1 MIDVSAV
8 QSWVGR
14 TEKAGDIVTPHA
26 VRAMHALLDHDVPVA
41 IGDELPPAWH
51 WMFTNPAVRQSQ
63 LGPDGHPQRGGF
75 LPPLD
80 LPRRMWAGSDVEF
93 HAPIRVG
100 DRIERVSRIE
110 SITAKS
116 GSTGDLV
123 FVVLRHEITSS
134 SGGRSTDIQRLV
146 YREAASGSN
155 PVPAPAKAGGLPPPG
170 EFTLSITPDPVML
183 FRFSAL
189 TVNGHRIHYDEPYA
203 TKVEGYAGLLVHG
216 PLIALAMLDNLHR
229 ARPQARVTTFS
240 FTPKRPITMPCTMT
254 AHARA
259 EGASYALWVEAD
271 GAVGSVGAAT
281 LA

>member
-1 MIDVSAV
+1 
-8 QSWVGR
+8 
-14 TEKAGDIVTPHA
+14 
-26 VRAMHALLDHDVPVA
+26 VRAMHALLDHDCTVSV
-41 IGDELPPAWH
+41 GDELPPAWH

-63 LGPDGHPQRGGF
+63 LGPDGHPKRGGF
-75 LPPLD
+75 LPPLG

-100 DRIERVSRIE
+100 DRIERTSRIE

-123 FVVLRHEITSS
+123 FVVLRHEIASS
-134 SGGRSTDIQRLV
+134 TGGRTTDLQRLV
-146 YREAASGSN
+146 FREAASGSN
-155 PVPAPAKAGGLPPPG
+155 AAPAKSGGLPPPG

-189 TVNGHRIHYDEPYA
+189 TFNGHRIHYDEPYA
-203 TKVEGYAGLLVHG
+203 TRVEGYAGLLVHG
-216 PLIALAMLDNLHR
+216 PLLALAMLDNLKR
-229 ARPQARVTTFS
+229 AKPSERVKTFS
-240 FTPKRPITMPCTMT
+240 FTPKRPITAPCTMT

-259 EGASYALWVEAD
+259 EGAGYALWMEAD
-271 GAVGSVGAAT
+271 GALGSVGTAT